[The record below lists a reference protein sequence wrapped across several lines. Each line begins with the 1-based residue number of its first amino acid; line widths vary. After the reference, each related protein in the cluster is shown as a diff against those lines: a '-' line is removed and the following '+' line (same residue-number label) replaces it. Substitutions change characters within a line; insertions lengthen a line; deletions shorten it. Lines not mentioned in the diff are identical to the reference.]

1 MRTVLLLIFFMYIL
15 NAWIDA
21 PNATRS
27 DVDVYKVYR
36 RLALGT
42 LPGSPSCL
50 KRRR

>member
-1 MRTVLLLIFFMYIL
+1 MRTVLQLIFFMYIL
-15 NAWIDA
+15 NAWVDA

-27 DVDVYKVYR
+27 DVDVYKVYK
-36 RLALGT
+36 RLALGA